1 MNVATPN
8 PVVDFLMRPGT
19 TQPVPAAA
27 LQSALG
33 VSQATLSRMVR
44 DAGDGVVRVG
54 KARATRYAAT
64 RSLGRAGSHWPLYR
78 LDPMGR
84 PHPLGRLH
92 ALARGDWW
100 LSPEGTRLGPVFANR
115 DFRDGRYPGWPWF
128 LDDQRPRGFLGRAF
142 AHRVAPLLG
151 APDDLKL
158 WRDDDVALALL
169 QYGHDAPGDL
179 IFGEQAL
186 RRALDERAS
195 PPTAIPAGGR
205 EQHYPRLAEAAL
217 RGEPFGS
224 SAAGE
229 QPKFTTTL
237 AEPDGGWRP
246 VIVKFSERLTTPGAL
261 RWADL
266 MHAEQLA
273 SETLG
278 CAGFSVAAT
287 RTVGADGRLFLE
299 STRFDR
305 TSVLGRVGLASLAA
319 LDAAFYGHG
328 ALPWWQFAA
337 QLRND
342 GWLAAEDAAR
352 LARLGWFG
360 ALIGN
365 TDMHLGNVS
374 LHLGDT
380 RPLSLAPVYDMLPM
394 RWRPAATG
402 EMLRPDTDWSP
413 PFPLPHETGDWLAAA
428 ALARGY
434 WQHVT
439 DASAHFSVDFRA
451 IARAA
456 LAAVERAIVHVA
468 G

>member
-1 MNVATPN
+1 MNAASFN
-8 PVVDFLMRPGT
+8 PLVDFLTRPGQ
-19 TQPVPAAA
+19 TQPVPAAT

-44 DAGDGVVRVG
+44 EAGDGVVRIG

-64 RSLGRAGSHWPLYR
+64 HSLGRVGRNWPLYR

-100 LSPEGTRLGPVFANR
+100 LSAEGARLGPVFANAE
-115 DFRDGRYPGWPWF
+115 FRDGLYPGWPWF
-128 LDDQRPRGFLGRAF
+128 LDGQRPQGFLGRAF

-151 APDDLKL
+151 SPADLNL
-158 WRDDDVALALL
+158 WGDDDIALALL

-179 IFGEQAL
+179 ILGEPSL
-186 RRALDERAS
+186 RRALDERSS
-195 PPTAIPAGGR
+195 PPNAILAEER

-229 QPKFTTTL
+229 QPKFTATL
-237 AEPDGGWRP
+237 AEVDGSWRP
-246 VIVKFSERLTTPGAL
+246 VIVKFSERLTTPGAR

-266 MHAEQLA
+266 LQGERLA
-273 SETLG
+273 AETL
-278 CAGFSVAAT
+278 AAAEVAAAPT
-287 RTVGADGRLFLE
+287 RILTADNRVFLE

-305 TSVLGRVGLASLAA
+305 TPTLGRIGMVPLAA

-342 GWLAAEDAAR
+342 GWLAAEDATR

-374 LHLGDT
+374 LNLDDT

-402 EMLRPDTDWSP
+402 EVLPPDNDWRP
-413 PFPLPHETGDWLAAA
+413 PFPLPHETRDWLAAA
-428 ALARGY
+428 ALARAY
-434 WQHVT
+434 WQQVI
-439 DASAHFSVDFRA
+439 DAQERFSDDFRA
-451 IARAA
+451 IAQNA
-456 LAAVERAIVHVA
+456 LSAVERALAQVA
-468 G
+468 H

>member
-1 MNVATPN
+1 MNAVSFN
-8 PVVDFLMRPGT
+8 PLVDFLTRPGQ
-19 TQPVPAAA
+19 TQPVPAAT

-44 DAGDGVVRVG
+44 DAGDGVVRIG

-64 RSLGRAGSHWPLYR
+64 RSLARAGSHWPLYR

-100 LSPEGTRLGPVFANR
+100 LSPEGARLGPVFASGE
-115 DFRDGRYPGWPWF
+115 FRDGLYPGWPWF
-128 LDDQRPRGFLGRAF
+128 LDGQRPQGFLGRAF

-151 APDDLKL
+151 APDDPKL
-158 WRDDDVALALL
+158 WRDDDIALALL

-195 PPTAIPAGGR
+195 PPSAISMEEC

-224 SAAGE
+224 SATGE
-229 QPKFTTTL
+229 QAKFTTTL
-237 AEPDGGWRP
+237 TEADGTWRP
-246 VIVKFSERLTTPGAL
+246 VIVKFSERLTTPAAR

-273 SETLG
+273 LETLG

-299 STRFDR
+299 SIRFDR
-305 TSVLGRVGLASLAA
+305 TSVLGRVGLISLAA

-328 ALPWWQFAA
+328 ALPWWRFAA

-342 GWLAAEDAAR
+342 GWLAAEDAAQ

-365 TDMHLGNVS
+365 SDMHLGNVS
-374 LHLGDT
+374 VHLGDT
-380 RPLSLAPVYDMLPM
+380 RPLSLAPAYDMLPM

-402 EMLRPDTDWSP
+402 EVLPPDTDWRP
-413 PFPLPHETGDWLAAA
+413 PLPLPHETPDWLAAA

-434 WQHVT
+434 WQQVIE
-439 DASAHFSVDFRA
+439 AQERFSDDFRT
-451 IARAA
+451 IARNALGAIERA
-456 LAAVERAIVHVA
+456 LAQVTR
-468 G
+468 